1 MVKTSTLLYIC
12 DNLDEEDESE
22 KLIDVDALTR
32 KEECDYKDVWQFLDD
47 LLIEADQKLVKQI
60 INQICQH

>member
-1 MVKTSTLLYIC
+1 LPMVKTSTLLYIC
-12 DNLDEEDESE
+12 DNLDEENEN
-22 KLIDVDALTR
+22 LIDVDAVTR

-47 LLIEADQKLVKQI
+47 LLIEADKNLVKHI